1 MTSVLYL
8 PHEKEIQEY
17 AKTVE
22 HLKQQASANPLFATE
37 LRRLEQKLEA
47 LKKKVYSELT
57 PWDRVLI
64 CRHPK
69 RPHSV
74 DYIKA
79 ITTEFIELHGDRT
92 YGDDR
97 AVIGGLAR
105 IDGSP
110 FIIIGQE
117 KGSNTD
123 ERVASTFGMLSPE
136 GFRKALRLMR
146 LAELLR
152 IPSSA
157 SSTPPAPIRGLRQ
170 SSEAR
175 GGSLQNQSKRCSP
188 SQPPSSSLSSGRG
201 VPEGLGIGIGD
212 VVAMLEHAYYSVISP
227 EGCAS
232 ILWKDA
238 GRKRRPPTPLN
249 QRRNLIGLN
258 IVSEVIPEPMGGAHY
273 DPELMYQRVKEF
285 ILAKAAALKH
295 IPIPMLLE
303 QRFLKFRALG
313 VGSKRPL

>member
-1 MTSVLYL
+1 M
-8 PHEKEIQEY
+8 
-17 AKTVE
+17 
-22 HLKQQASANPLFATE
+22 
-37 LRRLEQKLEA
+37 
-47 LKKKVYSELT
+47 YSELT

-123 ERVASTFGMLSPE
+123 ERVASNFGMLSPE

-152 IPSSA
+152 IP
-157 SSTPPAPIRGLRQ
+157 
-170 SSEAR
+170 
-175 GGSLQNQSKRCSP
+175 CC
-188 SQPPSSSLSSGRG
+188 QPPRHPRRLS
-201 VPEGLGIGIGD
+201 
-212 VVAMLEHAYYSVISP
+212 
-227 EGCAS
+227 
-232 ILWKDA
+232 
-238 GRKRRPPTPLN
+238 
-249 QRRNLIGLN
+249 
-258 IVSEVIPEPMGGAHY
+258 GA
-273 DPELMYQRVKEF
+273 
-285 ILAKAAALKH
+285 
-295 IPIPMLLE
+295 
-303 QRFLKFRALG
+303 
-313 VGSKRPL
+313 